1 MRRNTTIVALIVLL
15 VFSVSV
21 SKAQTD
27 SLSKLKKW
35 IPNVSGVIRA
45 KFEYNSSIGKG
56 RFDVR
61 NARFGMKNTI
71 GKYFGYKFEIDFSD
85 EGKIK
90 MLDAY
95 VSFIPVK
102 NLSLTIGQMK
112 ATFSTEY
119 MLSPADFEF
128 SNRPFIDKRICKDLR
143 DIGFRVSYK
152 YEGKVPF
159 EVYGTIMNGSG
170 FNNPL
175 WTSQLAY
182 GGRAVIGP
190 YKGFSLQANYYSG
203 IIVNFKTQMVDY
215 GIRYEY
221 KNFVINSEYAQKT
234 ISDTIGS
241 YTQNSL
247 FVYTLYRFYFKKGM
261 LRDLVPAVRYDLYSS
276 NIRADFT
283 EPQRLTFGLTLGFD
297 KINFA
302 NIRFNYEKYLYKT
315 LPDLEDKFTVEL
327 IARF

>member
-1 MRRNTTIVALIVLL
+1 MRRNITIVALIVLF
-15 VFSVSV
+15 VFSVSL

-35 IPNVSGVIRA
+35 IPNVYGVIRA
-45 KFEYNSSIGKG
+45 KFEYNINTDKG

-71 GKYFGYKFEIDFSD
+71 GNYFGYKFEIDFSD

-102 NLSLTIGQMK
+102 NLLFTFGQMK

-119 MLSPADFEF
+119 MLFPSDFEF

-143 DIGFRVSYK
+143 DIGFRAAYK
-152 YEGKVPF
+152 YEGKLPF
-159 EVYGTIMNGSG
+159 ELNATIMNGNG
-170 FNNPL
+170 FNNPE
-175 WTSQLAY
+175 WTSRFAY

-190 YKGFSLQANYYSG
+190 FKGFSAQLNYFGG
-203 IIVNFKTQMVDY
+203 IISDYPTQMVDY
-215 GIRYEY
+215 GLRYEY
-221 KNFVINSEYAQKT
+221 KNFVINSEYSQKT
-234 ISDTIGS
+234 LTDTTGS

-247 FVYTLYRFYFKKGM
+247 FVYSLYRFYFKKGM
-261 LRDLVPAVRYDLYSS
+261 LRNLVPAVRYDFFSQNMKS
-276 NIRADFT
+276 GII
-283 EPQRLTFGLTLGFD
+283 EPQRITVGLTLGFD
-297 KINFA
+297 KLNFA

-315 LPDLEDKFTVEL
+315 IPDLEDKFTVEL

>member
-1 MRRNTTIVALIVLL
+1 MKRSVLFAALILGL
-15 VFSVSV
+15 VFGVAR
-21 SKAQTD
+21 AQAQID
-27 SLSKLKKW
+27 SLMKLKKW
-35 IPNVSGVIRA
+35 IPNVNGVIRA
-45 KFEYNSSIGKG
+45 KFEYNTSIGKG

-61 NARFGMKNTI
+61 NARFGMRNNI

-102 NLSLTIGQMK
+102 NFTVTLGQMK

-119 MLSPADFEF
+119 MLNPADFEF

-143 DIGFRVSYK
+143 DIGFRAGYK
-152 YEGKVPF
+152 YEGKLPF
-159 EVYGTIMNGSG
+159 EVQGTIMNGNG
-170 FNNPL
+170 FNNPE
-175 WTSQLAY
+175 WTSHFTY
-182 GGRAVIGP
+182 GGRATIGP
-190 YKGFSLQANYYSG
+190 FHGFTLQGNYHAG
-203 IIVNFKTQMVDY
+203 IINDFNTEMLDY
-215 GIRYEY
+215 GLRYEY

-234 ISDTIGS
+234 ITDTTGS
-241 YTQNSL
+241 FTQNSL

-261 LRDLVPAVRYDLYSS
+261 IRDLVPAVRYDFFSQNMRS
-276 NIRADFT
+276 GVI
-283 EPQRLTFGLTLGFD
+283 EPHRLTFGLTLGFD

-315 LPDLEDKFTVEL
+315 QPDLDDKFTIEL